1 MERLLVEQSVQNVTL
16 NCTLTNV
23 IIALVAVILEL
34 EQQKDRPMGKHIKT
48 QMDYDMIEQ
57 LAREVHKLDP
67 DNSVLAKF
75 SSMDNYEGAELRKSL
90 GVK

>member
-1 MERLLVEQSVQNVTL
+1 
-16 NCTLTNV
+16 
-23 IIALVAVILEL
+23 
-34 EQQKDRPMGKHIKT
+34 MGKHIKT

-75 SSMDNYEGAELRKSL
+75 ASMDNYEGSELRKSL
-90 GVK
+90 SK